1 MRIRVDIDTSV
12 PSLRWEDVHGPARAV
27 MYELLGSQ
35 DAALAQSLHD
45 DGWKGKPLKPLGLTS
60 PQFKG
65 APRKKGVYTT
75 SRDGSVWFGSP
86 APEIASVLVAALA
99 SRTEIVWGAAHLK
112 IRGLAV
118 DAGLPVADGPVEL
131 ATATP
136 VVVKHES
143 RYLLPGDDRFV
154 ERLQHNLTH
163 KADMLGFPAPA
174 NLRVLEAGPR
184 RRFTVRG
191 APRIGAQVRI
201 AMDAD
206 GRFVEALRSWGLG
219 LDTAQGFGWIR

>member
-1 MRIRVDIDTSV
+1 MRVRADIETNV

-27 MYELLGSQ
+27 VYELLGSQ

-45 DGWKGKPLKPLGLTS
+45 DGWMGQSLKPLGLTS

-75 SRDGSVWFGSP
+75 SPDGSVWFGSP

-99 SRTEIVWGAAHLK
+99 ARTEIVWGAARLK
-112 IRGLAV
+112 IRGVAL
-118 DAGLPVADGPVEL
+118 DIGLPVVDGPVEL

-136 VVVKHES
+136 VVVKHDD
-143 RYLLPGDDRFV
+143 RYLLPGDDHYT

-163 KADMLGFPAPA
+163 KADILGLPAPTG
-174 NLRVLEAGPR
+174 LKVLEAGPR

-191 APRIGAQVRI
+191 APRIGAQVRV

-206 GRFVEALRSWGLG
+206 HRFVEALRSWGMG
-219 LDTAQGFGWIR
+219 LDTVQGFGWIR